1 MTRIGF
7 VTTPPSGGNGQ
18 GGAAEQGGAPAPAPP
33 AEPDIERIP
42 ITGRR
47 WRPFSSGS
55 R

>member
-18 GGAAEQGGAPAPAPP
+18 GAAEQGGAPAPAPP
-33 AEPDIERIP
+33 AEPDIERIS
-42 ITGRR
+42 ITGAAGA
-47 WRPFSSGS
+47 PFSSGS